1 MPTVHLLTILLLA
14 ISCNLDNVGV
24 GLAYGARG
32 IGIPLA
38 SNLLI
43 ALVTAAGTGL
53 CIVFGQQIF
62 QVLPAQI
69 SIILGAALLIAM
81 GVWVIRQEFGA
92 WGRPVREAPPSVPA
106 PEMAQKSWL
115 RRLILIL
122 ENPGLADRDA
132 SGHIDLKESLL
143 LSIALMLN
151 NIPNGL
157 GAGLLGLSTLLTTVM
172 VGVLSVVTFGLGLAL
187 GRTMGVMWLGRHA
200 GTISG
205 LMLIVI
211 GLAEILLALPL

>member
-1 MPTVHLLTILLLA
+1 MQTAHFLTILLLA

-62 QVLPAQI
+62 QVLPVGVGV
-69 SIILGAALLIAM
+69 ILGAVLLIGM
-81 GVWVIRQEFGA
+81 GVWVIRQEFGER
-92 WGRPVREAPPSVPA
+92 GHCA
-106 PEMAQKSWL
+106 PEASPCIPANELTQKSLW
-115 RRLILIL
+115 RRLLLLL
-122 ENPGLADRDA
+122 ENPSLADQDS

-143 LSIALMLN
+143 LSMALMLN
-151 NIPNGL
+151 NIPNGV
-157 GAGLLGLSTLLTTVM
+157 GAGLLGLSTLLTTMM
-172 VGVLSVVTFGLGLAL
+172 VGFLSVITFGLGIAL
-187 GRTMGVMWLGRHA
+187 SRTMGVLWLGRHA

-205 LMLIVI
+205 LMLIMI
-211 GLAEILLALPL
+211 GLAEIILALPL

>member
-1 MPTVHLLTILLLA
+1 MQPAHFLAILLLA

-32 IGIPLA
+32 IGIPMA

-43 ALVTAAGTGL
+43 ALITAAGTGL

-62 QVLPAQI
+62 QVLPAEVGI
-69 SIILGAALLIAM
+69 MLGAVLLIGM
-81 GVWVIRQEFGA
+81 GVWIIRQEFVAGGHRA
-92 WGRPVREAPPSVPA
+92 PEALRSVPA
-106 PEMAQKSWL
+106 KGMTQKSWL

-122 ENPGLADRDA
+122 QNPVLADRDS

-143 LSIALMLN
+143 LSMALMLN
-151 NIPNGL
+151 NIPNGV
-157 GAGLLGLSTLLTTVM
+157 GAGLLGLSTLFTTIM
-172 VGVLSVVTFGLGLAL
+172 VGFLSVLTFWLGIAL
-187 GRTMGVMWLGRHA
+187 GRTMGVLWLGRHA

-211 GLAEILLALPL
+211 GLAEIILALPL